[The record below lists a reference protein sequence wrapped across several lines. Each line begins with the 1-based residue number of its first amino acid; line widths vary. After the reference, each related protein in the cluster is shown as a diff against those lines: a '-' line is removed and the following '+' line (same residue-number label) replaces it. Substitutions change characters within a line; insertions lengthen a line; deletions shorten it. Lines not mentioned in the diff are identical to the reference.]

1 MACPHFEYYGAS
13 GASQKLYN
21 TETEIGEKKVKKNDQ
36 KYKVVSRDQTINFPG

>member
-21 TETEIGEKKVKKNDQ
+21 TETEIGEKKSKKE
-36 KYKVVSRDQTINFPG
+36 